1 MWHPKDSREGVAKN
15 DDFGTSFTISNLVDL
30 HMSKKYTASNM
41 NVPPVEARVDRWA
54 SVVEI
59 MVSIGLL
66 LAIVSYLL
74 LPAMLGEHVFR
85 TLASGAG
92 DPSLVGDINV
102 MLDQDKARGLFWFS
116 ALSISLAEYAVLYFI
131 VWAIAG
137 ALRMPNL
144 RYLTASF
151 LCISV
156 SSGDVVRMAAGRVPL
171 PEGADVPVVFM
182 SSFVDIPGIASS
194 GFMEGLQYSALA
206 PFMVVGGAGI
216 ILSLY
221 RMGKAR
227 LDRKLVARKAMK
239 P

>member
-1 MWHPKDSREGVAKN
+1 
-15 DDFGTSFTISNLVDL
+15 
-30 HMSKKYTASNM
+30 MSKKYKASNM
-41 NVPPVEARVDRWA
+41 NVPPLESRVDRWA

-74 LPAMLGEHVFR
+74 LPAMLGEYVFR

-92 DPSLVGDINV
+92 DPTLVADINLT
-102 MLDQDKARGLFWFS
+102 LDQEKARGLFWLS
-116 ALSISLAEYAVLYFI
+116 ALSISLAGYAVLYFI
-131 VWAIAG
+131 IWAVTG

-151 LCISV
+151 LCVSV
-156 SSGDVVRMAAGRVPL
+156 SSGDFVRMAAARVPL
-171 PEGADVPVVFM
+171 PEGAEVPVVYM
-182 SSFVDIPGIASS
+182 SSFVDIPGIATS
-194 GFMEGLQYSALA
+194 GFLEGLQYSALA
-206 PFMVVGGAGI
+206 PFMVVGLAGI
-216 ILSLY
+216 VLSLY

-227 LDRKLVARKAMK
+227 LDRKLVARKALK